1 MIRKLLTVSIVTV
14 SLAVVAC
21 GGGGVDQDEAQ
32 QIQDHATRV
41 RQDAQKAA
49 DEVRAGTKDAEQ
61 AAKEVQE
68 DATDLAN
75 ESIDAVE
82 DADIPDE
89 AREQLEAAQKQRGV
103 WRRAAIPQGITDSP

>member
-1 MIRKLLTVSIVTV
+1 MIRKLLTASLVAV

-32 QIQDHATRV
+32 KIQDHAAQV

-49 DEVRAGTKDAEQ
+49 DEVRAGTKDAEE
-61 AAKEVQE
+61 AAKEIQE
-68 DATDLAN
+68 DANDVAN
-75 ESIDAVE
+75 ESIDAVK

-89 AREQLEAAQKQRGV
+89 AREQLEAAQKQMNE
-103 WRRAAIPQGITDSP
+103 AQGQN

>member
-1 MIRKLLTVSIVTV
+1 MIRKLLTASLVAV

-21 GGGGVDQDEAQ
+21 GGGGVDQDEAKK
-32 QIQDHATRV
+32 IQDHATQV
-41 RQDAQKAA
+41 REDAQKAA

-61 AAKEVQE
+61 AAEVVQE
-68 DATDLAN
+68 DATDLAD

-89 AREQLEAAQKQRGV
+89 AREQLEAAQKQMNE
-103 WRRAAIPQGITDSP
+103 AQGQN